1 MNKFIIKTENFV
13 ARVISRK
20 ALKACK
26 NMNETAHALYC
37 KACMN
42 GNKIVISNNE
52 ELEIW
57 HKALRNYVPINPT
70 EGKVYKVLAANAFRA
85 LEKRNLSI

>member
-26 NMNETAHALYC
+26 DANETAHALYC

-42 GNKIVISNNE
+42 GNKIVISDIE
-52 ELEIW
+52 ELEI
-57 HKALRNYVPINPT
+57 
-70 EGKVYKVLAANAFRA
+70 
-85 LEKRNLSI
+85 